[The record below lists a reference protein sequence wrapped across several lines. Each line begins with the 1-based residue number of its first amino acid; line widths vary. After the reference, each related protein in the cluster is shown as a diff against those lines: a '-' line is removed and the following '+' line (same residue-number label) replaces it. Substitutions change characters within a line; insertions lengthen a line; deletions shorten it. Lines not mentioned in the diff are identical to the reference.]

1 VSGPRKMTEEL
12 FAQCKGDFEVVSDR
26 TSTLN
31 HSGQVGRLTRDKL
44 ARYKN
49 EVGNQ
54 GGPLNNLIYCGNTPK
69 KVLVNLRLA
78 TFNAI
83 FPRSVKLYDIALP
96 SFSSIPMNPISRRFF
111 NAG

>member
-1 VSGPRKMTEEL
+1 MTEEL

-44 ARYKN
+44 ARY

-54 GGPLNNLIYCGNTPK
+54 GGPPNNSIYCGNTPK
-69 KVLVNLRLA
+69 KVRVNLRLA
-78 TFNAI
+78 TFNAF